1 MENLNLTAKQM
12 DFVTDAF
19 LEHGKLLK
27 QVARKFANQMYEAT
41 DIESYL
47 NERFTKIALSYD
59 PTKTKKGLG
68 AYLNAVLTRH
78 AINYINSK
86 EAGQSRVTKTF
97 SALNEGGN
105 GEDKPLF
112 EETKLT
118 SGVYLE
124 TEVHRDKHV
133 QETLDCLFA
142 NATDLQKDIMN
153 AYLNAEGKASY
164 TEIGKAVGKHHE
176 TVKRELAKLA
186 KLANFDFSIMEQPQF
201 ATPRQRN

>member
-19 LEHGKLLK
+19 LEHGKLIK
-27 QVARKFANQMYEAT
+27 QIARKFANKQFDTT

-59 PTKTKKGLG
+59 PTKSSNLG
-68 AYLNAVLTRH
+68 GYLNYWLTKR
-78 AINYINSK
+78 AENFLNSA
-86 EAGQSRVTKTF
+86 EAGYAKVNRTF

-105 GEDKPLF
+105 GEDKPMF

-118 SGVYLE
+118 NGIHLE
-124 TEVHRDKHV
+124 TEIHRDKHIT
-133 QETLDCLFA
+133 ETLDCLFA
-142 NATDLQKDIMN
+142 NATPLQQEIMN

-164 TEIGKAVGKHHE
+164 TEIGKVVGKHHE
-176 TVKRELAKLA
+176 TVKRELKKLA
-186 KLANFDFSIMEQPQF
+186 KLADFDFTILEQPQF